1 MFKHL
6 QQKKITKLFTH
17 RVQQALIETG
27 RALPLARKERACN
40 DAFKDARFA

>member
-6 QQKKITKLFTH
+6 QQKKISKLIMR
-17 RVQQALIETG
+17 RVQQALIETV